1 MKEGIHS
8 IFSAVNDFFSLF
20 AVCVRLGW
28 EADLLSIKNISI
40 YLRYKVL
47 MQFSV

>member
-8 IFSAVNDFFSLF
+8 VFFSLF

-28 EADLLSIKNISI
+28 EADLLSKF
-40 YLRYKVL
+40 K
-47 MQFSV
+47 